1 MQKRL
6 RHRSAISTA
15 VASIAALVAVLAV
28 SSMLTFMLLGRTY
41 AASGAASQ
49 RLSRADEKMPLR
61 LSTVYHVPP
70 ILVVSNDG
78 ETPVTITRIYLDG
91 VEGSANLLLSP
102 GEKAQLVVG
111 SAEKVAVEVKDWGIV
126 VLETV
131 KTPLPAGAGSGGG
144 LSVSFRCYVPPTMM
158 PIWFLAAVSGGTPP
172 YAFTINYGDGS
183 SENYIGHVMLKNH
196 FYTAL
201 PKTASITVTDRNG
214 DSASA
219 SLLVADQCDRS
230 QPPSGGGGSGP
241 LTVSVTCTVGAT
253 ISGSSIG
260 GYSASQLSLDC
271 NFAVSGPNP
280 PYDYSAALKST
291 IDLNPYPYTICSTG
305 GTSSSNNFN
314 GGCYN
319 GGSLSASRSDP
330 LVRVEVSVSKGSE
343 NVYLTGSCRLS
354 GSGSRSYCTVTLSGS
369 SSG

>member
-28 SSMLTFMLLGRTY
+28 SSMLTFMLLGRTS

-49 RLSRADEKMPLR
+49 RLSRADEKIPLR

-111 SAEKVAVEVKDWGIV
+111 SAEKVAVEVERWGVV

-131 KTPLPAGAGSGGG
+131 KTPLPAGAGGGGG
-144 LSVSFRCYVPPTMM
+144 LSVSFRCYMPPTMM
-158 PIWFLAAVSGGTPP
+158 PIWFLAAANGGTPP
-172 YAFTINYGDGS
+172 YAFIIDYGDGS

-230 QPPSGGGGSGP
+230 QPPPGGGGSGP

-253 ISGSSIG
+253 ISGSSNR
-260 GYSASQLSLDC
+260 YTVSQISLDC

-280 PYDYSAALKST
+280 PYDYSAAVKTTTDFGL
-291 IDLNPYPYTICSTG
+291 YPYTICATS
-305 GTSSSNNFN
+305 GTSSSNSFN
-314 GGCYN
+314 DGCYRMDGISSSRQDPMVRIEASVN
-319 GGSLSASRSDP
+319 KGG
-330 LVRVEVSVSKGSE
+330 E